1 MDVWV
6 GPNVGRIVRGHLFDT
21 DKEAFDRA
29 LRFHDPLL
37 YSVWN
42 TEKFHGRGCWE
53 IRRRP
58 EFNTIVD
65 VTSYEG
71 CEIFILAPKEYDLV
85 HHVLDTQFL
94 NYDIIRYL
102 KQQDT
107 FQYGGNTSEER
118 AAKWQAEVER
128 RTAQTRQLA
137 MENGLKRRSEAART
151 FKNEIKAFKE
161 YVQNGGN
168 PHLIAA
174 HWDRVKELE

>member
-1 MDVWV
+1 MTVLV
-6 GPNVGRIVRGHLFDT
+6 GPNVGRIVKGHLFDVN
-21 DKEAFDRA
+21 KEEFDRT
-29 LRFHDPLL
+29 LRFYDPLL
-37 YSVWN
+37 YSKWN

-65 VTSYEG
+65 VTSYKG

-94 NYDIIRYL
+94 NYDILRYL

-107 FQYGGNTSEER
+107 FQYGGNSGEER
-118 AAKWQAEVER
+118 AQKWQAAVES
-128 RTAQTRQLA
+128 RTATAKQLA
-137 MENGLKRRSEAART
+137 AEHGMKRRHEAAST
-151 FKNEIKAFKE
+151 FKNEISAFKD
-161 YVQNGGN
+161 YVKNGGN

-174 HWDRVKELE
+174 HWDHVNALE